1 MQNCKTSAGTAAKQ
15 SSKRSLLVRSALLLA
30 ILLLSAV
37 FCQAQITTDSTWKVA
52 ADSCWWEKRI
62 DTIQTDFVIIVDEN
76 NFVKKQK
83 VDFIVHEY
91 ETQKCKGFVILF
103 LTPNR
108 NDIFLLDNKPVE
120 VLLYRPKGQRML
132 VGNSR

>member
-1 MQNCKTSAGTAAKQ
+1 MKTDKL
-15 SSKRSLLVRSALLLA
+15 KNVSLYIGNMLLA
-30 ILLLSAV
+30 AV
-37 FCQAQITTDSTWKVA
+37 FCQAQITNDSTWKVA
-52 ADSCWWEKRI
+52 ADSCWWEKRS

-91 ETQKCKGFVILF
+91 ETQKCKGFVISF

-120 VLLYRPKGQRML
+120 VLLYRPKGKQML